1 MLARIRA
8 PTPILSPILTLA
20 PVGASLVSVATHFPV
35 LLQGDMPAKNGRSGA
50 LLRNDEFVDKVYRIL
65 EMICEARGAPAVRWC
80 GHSGFAGV
88 SIGDLEQR
96 IASGY
101 NAKQV
106 GGRGRSKSLSVWF
119 CRNQTRWY
127 GGQSYIGTTL
137 ISLTVYSSCVSEA
150 GWKEQRE
157 WVNVFSTGEQ
167 FDLLHHLR

>member
-1 MLARIRA
+1 
-8 PTPILSPILTLA
+8 
-20 PVGASLVSVATHFPV
+20 
-35 LLQGDMPAKNGRSGA
+35 MPAKNGRSGA